1 MVNKWQSSEQIFFSV
16 ANLTAYYFL
25 LNCLRYKADN
35 RTSND
40 HYHSIMKKRHL
51 FKQLPLQNNESFI
64 PLFFFSTCIC
74 RKKFQPCFKIKQK
87 QNKKCKAS
95 VITLF

>member
-1 MVNKWQSSEQIFFSV
+1 MVNKWESSEQIFFSV

-51 FKQLPLQNNESFI
+51 FK

-74 RKKFQPCFKIKQK
+74 RKKFQPYFKIKQNEK
-87 QNKKCKAS
+87 IHAPRSFAAYAFFCLQR
-95 VITLF
+95 